1 MNKFTKTAIAS
12 VVGFAS
18 VASTFAT
25 AEAGDWRRNHRRP
38 VIVHH
43 HNNDALAAGILGLAA
58 GAIIV
63 GALSQ
68 PEPVY
73 RSRPPTSAERS
84 TFSPRSPTRRRY
96 S

>member
-1 MNKFTKTAIAS
+1 MNKFTKSAIAA

-43 HNNDALAAGILGLAA
+43 HNNDARGFHAGVPHRGEH
-58 GAIIV
+58 GCECGSV
-63 GALSQ
+63 MR
-68 PEPVY
+68 V
-73 RSRPPTSAERS
+73 
-84 TFSPRSPTRRRY
+84 
-96 S
+96 